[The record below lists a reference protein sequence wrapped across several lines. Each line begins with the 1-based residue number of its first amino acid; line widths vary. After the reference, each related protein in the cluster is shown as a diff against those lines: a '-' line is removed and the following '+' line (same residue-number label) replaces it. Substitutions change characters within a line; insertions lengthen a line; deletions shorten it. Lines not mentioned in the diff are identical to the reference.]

1 MWIIYHKIQCVETS
15 PAYLRKHHYRNFF
28 LLTFQ
33 SNHRFYLEQRYIT
46 YYSQLLII
54 NSKHLKKIIFA
65 GVDIPCSKA
74 PPSNFAQTIFLVI
87 GCG

>member
-28 LLTFQ
+28 LLIHLFT
-33 SNHRFYLEQRYIT
+33 S
-46 YYSQLLII
+46 YSQLLII
-54 NSKHLKKIIFA
+54 NSKHLKKFIFA